1 MDKKEQKI
9 EGSTFAEYP
18 QTKSDNGIKSKENQ
32 GEVGY
37 SSVFGEIKPEE
48 GKNENKESTVK
59 QPVETNEPLASF
71 NSGTSAFSSSNINI
85 ENKESK
91 EGAAFAE
98 YPQTASFGLK
108 STANQPVENKKNLTT
123 STGYNSMEGEY
134 ISTSVKVENKESKEE
149 IKSTV
154 PVPTENKPNIEVS
167 TGYNAQEG
175 MYVSTK
181 IENKDSKEGAAFA
194 EYPQT
199 ASVGLKSV
207 VKPVETQTN
216 VTTMTY
222 NSATGVYS
230 SSSSGNIQQKN
241 SNEVPIQVQQ
251 TQPVLAPLIIQVP
264 ANAPIISNN
273 NIPIGNVQGS
283 ITITSTTTT
292 TTQTTGIPQIQ
303 PQPPNSRQQMP
314 FGQPQPLEGSTFAE
328 YQQTTSHGIKS
339 SSISSGEIQPP
350 TVSRQMP
357 FGQRQPLEGSTFA
370 EYPQTTSHGIKSS
383 SIPSSEVHPPTVSQQ
398 MPFGQPQPLEGSTF
412 AEYPQTTS
420 HGIKSSEIQ
429 PK

>member
-1 MDKKEQKI
+1 MDKNEQKI

-37 SSVFGEIKPEE
+37 SSVFGELKPEE
-48 GKNENKESTVK
+48 GKKENKESTVK
-59 QPVETNEPLASF
+59 QPAETNEPLVSF
-71 NSGTSAFSSSNINI
+71 HSGTSAFSS
-85 ENKESK
+85 ENNNESK
-91 EGAAFAE
+91 EG
-98 YPQTASFGLK
+98 
-108 STANQPVENKKNLTT
+108 NKQNINT

-134 ISTSVKVENKESKEE
+134 ISTSVKMENKESKEE

-154 PVPTENKPNIEVS
+154 PVPENKPNIEAS

-175 MYVSTK
+175 IYVSTK

-194 EYPQT
+194 EYPPT

-207 VKPVETQTN
+207 VKPVVETKTN
-216 VTTMTY
+216 VSTTTY
-222 NSATGVYS
+222 SSATGGY
-230 SSSSGNIQQKN
+230 SSSSGNIHQKN
-241 SNEVPIQVQQ
+241 SNEVPAQGPQ

-264 ANAPIISNN
+264 ANAPIVSNN

-283 ITITSTTTT
+283 ITMTSTTTT
-292 TTQTTGIPQIQ
+292 TTMSSTA
-303 PQPPNSRQQMP
+303 QPPNASQQMP
-314 FGQPQPLEGSTFAE
+314 FGQPQPLEGSTFGE
-328 YQQTTSHGIKS
+328 YPHTTS
-339 SSISSGEIQPP
+339 Q
-350 TVSRQMP
+350 
-357 FGQRQPLEGSTFA
+357 
-370 EYPQTTSHGIKSS
+370 GIKSS
-383 SIPSSEVHPPTVSQQ
+383 SIPSGEVQPPTVSQQ

>member
-1 MDKKEQKI
+1 MDKNEQKI
-9 EGSTFAEYP
+9 AGSTFAEYP

-48 GKNENKESTVK
+48 GNKENKESTVK
-59 QPVETNEPLASF
+59 QPVETNEPLTSF
-71 NSGTSAFSSSNINI
+71 NSGTSAFSSSSINI

-98 YPQTASFGLK
+98 YPQTASVGLK
-108 STANQPVENKKNLTT
+108 STVNQPIENKQNINT

-134 ISTSVKVENKESKEE
+134 ISTSVKIENKESKQE
-149 IKSTV
+149 I
-154 PVPTENKPNIEVS
+154 KPNIETS

-175 MYVSTK
+175 IYTSTK

-207 VKPVETQTN
+207 VKPGEIQTN

-222 NSATGVYS
+222 SSATGGYS

-241 SNEVPIQVQQ
+241 SNEVPVQVQQ

-264 ANAPIISNN
+264 ANAPIISIN

-283 ITITSTTTT
+283 ITMTSTTTT
-292 TTQTTGIPQIQ
+292 TQSTGISQMQ
-303 PQPPNSRQQMP
+303 PQPPNVSQQMP
-314 FGQPQPLEGSTFAE
+314 FGQPQPL
-328 YQQTTSHGIKS
+328 Q
-339 SSISSGEIQPP
+339 
-350 TVSRQMP
+350 
-357 FGQRQPLEGSTFA
+357 GSTFA

-383 SIPSSEVHPPTVSQQ
+383 CILSGEVQPPTVSQQ